1 MACKIKV
8 CTCRQCKG
16 VKNKRKNRNAKAVI
30 RRLMNKRR
38 RKNPEGTVSNFYW
51 A

>member
-1 MACKIKV
+1 MACRIKV
-8 CTCRQCKG
+8 CTCKQCRA
-16 VKNKRKNRNAKAVI
+16 VKNKKKNRNAKIRI

-38 RKNPEGTVSNFYW
+38 RKNPDGTVVNFYW